1 MAQKWHAIARVRASI
16 QEASGLLAESRKR
29 QWYSPFSHSRTECSW
44 WIHHPFILMWY
55 WETTGGPYKA
65 ASATQIAAQRWSM
78 SHGNARH
85 ALFMSSLY
93 SGSVT
98 FYSGHPARHIRSG
111 SQRRLKILLLR
122 LWLPFFPVV
131 LSSWSSGETMPSVF
145 SQVLMFWVL
154 SSCLSGKIPW
164 MYIKIKHFGPLEV
177 IWPCVGL
184 RLLTSQA
191 WQKLPEGRM
200 LIKCL
205 WMKHYNY
212 HVSCWIW

>member
-1 MAQKWHAIARVRASI
+1 MAQKWHAIARVRGSI
-16 QEASGLLAESRKR
+16 QKASGLLAESRKR

-55 WETTGGPYKA
+55 WETIGGPYKA
-65 ASATQIAAQRWSM
+65 AIATQIAAQRWSM

-111 SQRRLKILLLR
+111 SQRMLKILLLR
-122 LWLPFFPVV
+122 LWLPFFPAV

-145 SQVLMFWVL
+145 GLSHKYWCSGFWVL
-154 SSCLSGKIPW
+154 ASLAKSPGCTSRSSILVPW
-164 MYIKIKHFGPLEV
+164 RSSDPVWGSDC
-177 IWPCVGL
+177 WPHKPG
-184 RLLTSQA
+184 RSY
-191 WQKLPEGRM
+191 QKEG
-200 LIKCL
+200 C
-205 WMKHYNY
+205 
-212 HVSCWIW
+212 